1 MKRTELIKSRK
12 ELGYTQDYVAKLLKG
27 YSRPAYAM
35 LESGKIKR
43 VHVSIQRQLAKIYG
57 KPIEVLFPEDYD
69 IKEETINYTQ
79 ELQHLIMYLAPKQ
92 QKALY
97 ELLSTI
103 VKEN

>member
-1 MKRTELIKSRK
+1 MKRTELIKARK
-12 ELGYTQDYVAKLLKG
+12 ELGYTQAYVAKLLQG

-43 VHVSIQRQLAKIYG
+43 VHISIQRQLSNRYG

-69 IKEETINYTQ
+69 VKEETINYTQ
-79 ELQHLIMYLAPKQ
+79 ELQHLVMYLAPKQ

-103 VKEN
+103 VKET